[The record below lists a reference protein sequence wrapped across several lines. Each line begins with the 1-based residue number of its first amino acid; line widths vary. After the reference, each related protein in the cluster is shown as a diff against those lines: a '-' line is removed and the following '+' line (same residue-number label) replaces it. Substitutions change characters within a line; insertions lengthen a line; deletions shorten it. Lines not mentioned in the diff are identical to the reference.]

1 MTDATAKPCVAAALT
16 GVCVNYGTGEAGI
29 RALDD
34 VSLEV
39 LPGQLTVLM
48 GPSGSGKTTLL
59 QVLGCLRQPTGGE
72 VYIEGRKV
80 SGLGER
86 ELGAV
91 RRKQIGFVFQQYN
104 LLPTLRAWENVAV
117 TLELQGENGPHLE
130 ELSRDLLARFGLRER
145 ADAFPGELSGGQK
158 QRVAIARSIIGGPRL
173 ILADEPTAALD
184 GAAGVGVIRV
194 MRDLAREH
202 GRAIVIVTHD
212 PRMESFADTVVL
224 LEDGRITSP
233 KPMLSRTMSPLE
245 GDKLHAIA

>member
-1 MTDATAKPCVAAALT
+1 MEAAAALSHIS
-16 GVCVNYGTGEAGI
+16 VNYGQGAAAV

-39 LPGQLTVLM
+39 LPGQLTLLM

-59 QVLGCLRQPTGGE
+59 QILGCLRQPS
-72 VYIEGRKV
+72 EGDVSIAGRRV

-91 RRKQIGFVFQQYN
+91 RREQIGFVFQQYN

-117 TLELQGENGPHLE
+117 AAELQGQDGRHLE
-130 ELSRDLLARFGLRER
+130 QRSRDLLARFGLENR

-158 QRVAIARSIIGGPRL
+158 QRVAIARSIVGEPRI

-184 GAAGVGVIRV
+184 GAAGTGVIGV
-194 MRDLAREH
+194 MRELAHEH
-202 GRAIVIVTHD
+202 GRAVVVVTHD
-212 PRMESFADTVVL
+212 TRMESFADTVVF
-224 LEDGRITSP
+224 LEDGKVTGYQTKLLRRKAPLKEESP
-233 KPMLSRTMSPLE
+233 
-245 GDKLHAIA
+245 HAVA